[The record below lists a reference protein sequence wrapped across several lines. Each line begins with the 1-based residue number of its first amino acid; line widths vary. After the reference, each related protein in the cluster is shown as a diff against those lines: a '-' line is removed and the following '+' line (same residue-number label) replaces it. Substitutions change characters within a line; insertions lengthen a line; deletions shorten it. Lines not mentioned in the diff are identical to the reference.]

1 MGLVAGDQDRH
12 HVVAFDIVG
21 RADDV
26 SPRTEPEAVKART
39 LQQHVRLIVC
49 CFAADQAAACW
60 TFGVT
65 ADCTGRTGTLAFF
78 QSGGDA
84 APIIPSGPTSADK
97 CNSLLPGSSSDRG
110 GGAVSSAR
118 ALEQKRPAGT
128 HMSQS
133 SPSGSGLD
141 RGGSAVSS
149 ARALEQKRPAGTRI
163 TQSSPSGKRSR
174 EPPPPNHPPP
184 ARPNRSRRPHP
195 AAPGCIPPRSTATT
209 DAARLARGPTAVWT
223 RARNGGASE
232 LLCRH
237 SPVGQLDGVR
247 GLPTQ
252 RLQHGKR
259 QARPAP
265 HSPPSGI
272 TQGWSWV
279 NTG

>member
-1 MGLVAGDQDRH
+1 MSLLTALGALGRWPSFNPVEMLPRSSPVARPALISVTAFSLVA
-12 HVVAFDIVG
+12 
-21 RADDV
+21 
-26 SPRTEPEAVKART
+26 ART
-39 LQQHVRLIVC
+39 G
-49 CFAADQAAACW
+49 A
-60 TFGVT
+60 
-65 ADCTGRTGTLAFF
+65 
-78 QSGGDA
+78 
-84 APIIPSGPTSADK
+84 
-97 CNSLLPGSSSDRG
+97 

-141 RGGSAVSS
+141 RGGGAVSS

-223 RARNGGASE
+223 RTRNGGARE

-247 GLPTQ
+247 A
-252 RLQHGKR
+252 
-259 QARPAP
+259 ARF
-265 HSPPSGI
+265 
-272 TQGWSWV
+272 T
-279 NTG
+279 NRN